1 LELCFI
7 EPVGSVYA
15 SELDLR
21 FRVLREPLGHTRD
34 DVRFAFENESLHLVA
49 IDGGKVVGCVLF
61 AADQERG
68 GRLFQMAIDPWLQGQ
83 GLGRKLV
90 QKLELELRQRNVERV
105 QLHARDGAVAFYK
118 RLGFRCVGEPFTE
131 IGIGH
136 RVMEKELV

>member
-7 EPVGSVYA
+7 KPVGSTYA

-61 AADQERG
+61 AADQECG

-83 GLGRKLV
+83 GLGTKLV
-90 QKLELELRQRNVERV
+90 QRLELELRQRNVERV
-105 QLHARDGAVAFYK
+105 QLHARDGAVAFYE

-131 IGIGH
+131 VGIEH